1 MRAAAHDHDAQGG
14 AIGLDMDA
22 AAMRDVRKD
31 LLPRSFRP
39 RADSAAEA

>member
-1 MRAAAHDHDAQGG
+1 M
-14 AIGLDMDA
+14 DMDA

-31 LLPRSFRP
+31 LLSRSLRP